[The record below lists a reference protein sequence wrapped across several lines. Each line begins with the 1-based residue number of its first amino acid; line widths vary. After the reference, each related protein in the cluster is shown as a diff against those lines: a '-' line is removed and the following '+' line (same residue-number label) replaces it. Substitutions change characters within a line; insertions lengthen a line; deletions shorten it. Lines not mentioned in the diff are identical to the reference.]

1 MTTALYTRILGE
13 SKRMVFTYSFLQTTK
28 CASSFGHPILNIF
41 LRCSNVRDDA
51 SEVCEFLYLSKWM
64 FINVDIGSYVRRP
77 RLWLVDY
84 FCLLFFE

>member
-13 SKRMVFTYSFLQTTK
+13 SKRMVFTYSFLKTTK

-41 LRCSNVRDDA
+41 WRCSIVRDDT
-51 SEVCEFLYLSKWM
+51 SEVCEFLYLSKW
-64 FINVDIGSYVRRP
+64 SYVRRP